1 MKKKIRYVVATVAS
15 LASFAASW
23 WMVGAL
29 PVLDSWGAGAA
40 FLRYLAVG
48 KLLFPVAAI
57 FLWLDEHAYIK
68 YRPLLIAGGVAS
80 LVSSL
85 RLLFSIFRLWQLSES
100 VMLLGDHALVAGLVV
115 SLSDLVFLLP
125 LVFPFKNSVNTEVP

>member
-57 FLWLDEHAYIK
+57 FLWLDEHAYGK
-68 YRPLLIAGGVAS
+68 YRPLLIAGGVTS

-100 VMLLGDHALVAGLVV
+100 VMLLGDHALVAGLFV